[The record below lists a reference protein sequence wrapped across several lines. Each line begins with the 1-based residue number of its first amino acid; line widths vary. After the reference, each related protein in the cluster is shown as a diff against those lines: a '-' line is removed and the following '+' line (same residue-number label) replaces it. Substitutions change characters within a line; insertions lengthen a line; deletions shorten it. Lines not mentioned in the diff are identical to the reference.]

1 MIEQTQTGNKFVMEL
16 KQLTNSPTIDPSIEV
31 LTSMDTPKRFG
42 LGLIFLVFGV
52 FGLWATLAPIEGAA
66 HAPGTVAVKTYKKI
80 VQHLEGGIVREI
92 RVQDGDLVDAGDP
105 LLILDNTQSLAQ
117 LEIVNAQFAAD
128 NALESRLVAER
139 DGLNSVS
146 YPQFLSNREFN
157 ASAEIQAQNQIFD
170 ARRIALQGG
179 IEVLQQRVEQL
190 QSSLVGLHALKE
202 SKEELAKSYDEEVQD
217 VQALLED
224 GFSDRTRLRGLQRN
238 SASFKGEAAE
248 LTASIASTEI
258 QVGETR
264 LQILQQ
270 EKEFRNDVMGQLAET
285 QTRLKDSAERI
296 NALQDVVSRMVIRAP
311 VAGRVNGMQAHTE
324 GGVVVAASEIAEIVP
339 QSEELIIE
347 ARLSPLDIDRVS
359 EGQEAIIR
367 FSTFS
372 RNAVPTIFGSVMSIS
387 ADSFIDEFT
396 GVSYYVARIE
406 VNPDGMEELGG
417 LALIPGMPA
426 EAFIS
431 SGSRTLLQYLFKPL
445 SNSIARSLIED

>member
-1 MIEQTQTGNKFVMEL
+1 MDLTQLN
-16 KQLTNSPTIDPSIEV
+16 NSPKIDPSIEL
-31 LTSMDTPKRFG
+31 LTSMETPKRFG
-42 LGLIFLVFGV
+42 LGLFFLVFGV

-66 HAPGTVAVKTYKKI
+66 HAPGAVAVKSYKKI
-80 VQHLEGGIVREI
+80 VQHLEGGIVSEI
-92 RVQDGDLVDAGDP
+92 RARDGDFVNAGDP
-105 LLILDNTQSLAQ
+105 LLILDNTQSLSQ

-128 NALESRLVAER
+128 KALEARLIAER

-146 YPQFLSNREFN
+146 YPPILSNSEFN
-157 ASAEIQAQNQIFD
+157 ASAEIEAQSQIFD
-170 ARRIALQGG
+170 ARRITLQGSV
-179 IEVLQQRVEQL
+179 EVLQQRIGQL
-190 QSSLVGLHALKE
+190 QSSLVGLGALKE
-202 SKEELAKSYDEEVQD
+202 SKEELAGSYNEEAQD
-217 VQALLED
+217 VRTLLED
-224 GFSDRTRLRGLQRN
+224 GFSDRTRLRELERN
-238 SASFKGEAAE
+238 SARFKGEAAE
-248 LTASIASTEI
+248 LTASIASAEI
-258 QVGETR
+258 QIGETR

-270 EKEFRNDVMGQLAET
+270 EKEFRNDVIGELALT
-285 QTRLKDSAERI
+285 QTRLKDSSERI
-296 NALQDVVSRMVIRAP
+296 NGLQDIVSRTVIRAP

-324 GGVVVAASEIAEIVP
+324 GGVVIAASEIAQIVP

-372 RNAVPTIFGSVMSIS
+372 QSAVPTLFGNVISIS

-396 GVSYYVARIE
+396 GMSYYLARIE
-406 VNPDGMEELGG
+406 VNPEGMEELGR

-431 SGSRTLLQYLFKPL
+431 SGSRTLLQYLFKPF

>member
-1 MIEQTQTGNKFVMEL
+1 MDLTQLN
-16 KQLTNSPTIDPSIEV
+16 NSPTVDPSLEA
-31 LTSMDTPKRFG
+31 LTSMETPKRFG
-42 LGLIFLVFGV
+42 LGLFFLVFGV
-52 FGLWATLAPIEGAA
+52 FGLWASLAPIEGAA
-66 HAPGTVAVKTYKKI
+66 HAPGTVAVKSYKKI
-80 VQHLEGGIVREI
+80 VQHLEGGIVSEI
-92 RVQDGDLVDAGDP
+92 RVHDGDFVNAGDP
-105 LLILDNTQSLAQ
+105 LLILDNTQSFSQ

-128 NALESRLVAER
+128 KALEARLIAER
-139 DGLNSVS
+139 DDLDSVS
-146 YPQFLSNREFN
+146 YPPILSNSEFN
-157 ASAEIQAQNQIFD
+157 AFAEKNAQSQIFD
-170 ARRIALQGG
+170 ARRITLQGS
-179 IEVLQQRVEQL
+179 IEVLQQRIEQL

-202 SKEELAKSYDEEVQD
+202 SKEELARSYDDELQD
-217 VQALLED
+217 VRALLED
-224 GFSDRTRLRGLQRN
+224 GFSNRTRLRELERN

-248 LTASIASTEI
+248 LTASISSTEI

-270 EKEFRNDVMGQLAET
+270 QKEFRNDVIGQLAET
-285 QTRLKDSAERI
+285 QTRLKDSTERI
-296 NALQDVVSRMVIRAP
+296 NALQDVVSRTIVRAP

-324 GGVVVAASEIAEIVP
+324 GGVVIAASEIAQIVP

-372 RNAVPTIFGSVMSIS
+372 RNIVPTIFGNVISIS
-387 ADSFIDEFT
+387 ADSFIDELT
-396 GVSYYVARIE
+396 GASYYNARIE
-406 VNPDGMEELGG
+406 VNPEGMDELSN